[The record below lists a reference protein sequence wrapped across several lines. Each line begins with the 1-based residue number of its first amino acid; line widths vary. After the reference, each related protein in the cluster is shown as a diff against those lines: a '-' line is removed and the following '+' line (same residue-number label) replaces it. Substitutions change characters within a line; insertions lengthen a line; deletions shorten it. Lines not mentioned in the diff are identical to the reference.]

1 MSTETIAAAATSALC
16 TRRLRA
22 AASSTSF
29 RFRPTARLPGAVAA
43 SDPASR
49 RCKAKKNHD
58 HDGDSKGKASAAIDD
73 QLVLDVAGS
82 TWDDLVLGCQSPPV
96 LVEFWAPWCGP
107 CRLMLPV
114 IADVAKAYTGR
125 LRCFKLNT
133 DENQDIATKYG
144 IRSIPTILIFKNGE
158 RKETVIG
165 AVSDTTLAM
174 TVERFL

>member
-1 MSTETIAAAATSALC
+1 MSTETIAAAATSALG
-16 TRRLRA
+16 TRRLRVA
-22 AASSTSF
+22 APFVSL
-29 RFRPTARLPGAVAA
+29 RFRPTARLLPGAVAA
-43 SDPASR
+43 SGPATR
-49 RCKAKKNHD
+49 RCKAKAHD
-58 HDGDSKGKASAAIDD
+58 HDESKGKASAAVDD

-82 TWDDLVLGCQSPPV
+82 TWDDLVLGCQSPV

-114 IADVAKAYTGR
+114 VADVAKAYAGR
-125 LRCFKLNT
+125 LRCLTLNT
-133 DENQDIATKYG
+133 DENQDVATRYG